1 MEDSEGEAHEGDGTM
16 LTPPHIGDASGYG
29 TLSSAASLKADIKPF
44 ADKQHYADSYLA
56 GAQSSAPLTLYTANT
71 AFNHSFPPAATSQ
84 AVPTL
89 NVLTSVTPEGLLF
102 ENAHAGLGIAV
113 FGPRSFKLL
122 GPQQM
127 AALAQLPID
136 EQPAFALNVLEGGAI
151 QMVNMPEGATS
162 SMRVIPAG
170 EGGRMGVESKVTGPD
185 GYTLVVVVWI

>member
-16 LTPPHIGDASGYG
+16 LTPPHMGDASGYD
-29 TLSSAASLKADIKPF
+29 TLLSPGSLKADIKPF
-44 ADKQHYADSYLA
+44 ANQHHHADRYLPA
-56 GAQSSAPLTLYTANT
+56 AQPSAPLTVYTANT
-71 AFNHSFPPAATSQ
+71 SFNHSFPSAATNQ
-84 AVPTL
+84 PLPTL

-122 GPQQM
+122 GPQQL

-151 QMVNMPEGATS
+151 QMVNMPEGTTT
-162 SMRVIPAG
+162 SMRVIPAE
-170 EGGRMGVESKVTGPD
+170 EGGRMGVESKVSGPD
-185 GYTLVVVVWI
+185 GYTLVIVVWI